1 MHTWGSVGGPLRG
14 LRLALLGKTSSLYN
28 LYLYSCFDIFGVLR
42 NFAADML
49 DTAGPASAASTG
61 AKKATLQKLMSFDMM
76 EPDYTMISLFM
87 G

>member
-1 MHTWGSVGGPLRG
+1 
-14 LRLALLGKTSSLYN
+14 
-28 LYLYSCFDIFGVLR
+28 
-42 NFAADML
+42 ML